1 MDIILGIK
9 LNDSVLFA
17 TSKAAT
23 RGISVLK
30 ASDDKTKNL
39 GEHTAIAYTGESG
52 DTGMCWVHEHIVM
65 IDNCANCGI

>member
-52 DTGMCWVHEHIVM
+52 DTGMC
-65 IDNCANCGI
+65 